1 LRKERFPLKRESK
14 LMPRVDCPFEVLE
27 YINDKT
33 YKVDLLRDYGVSATL
48 NVADL
53 SPYLGDE
60 YLIDLR
66 ANSSQ

>member
-1 LRKERFPLKRESK
+1 
-14 LMPRVDCPFEVLE
+14 MPRVDCPFEVLE